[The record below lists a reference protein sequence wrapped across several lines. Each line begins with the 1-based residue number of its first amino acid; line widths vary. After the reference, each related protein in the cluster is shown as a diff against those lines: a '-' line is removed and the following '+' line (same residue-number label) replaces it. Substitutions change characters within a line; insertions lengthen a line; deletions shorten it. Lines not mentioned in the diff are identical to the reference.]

1 MPQHV
6 RMDRERHLGAPPDP
20 AEKRVE
26 GFRRHRPEAIVTG
39 IP

>member
-20 AEKRVE
+20 AEKRVK
-26 GFRRHRPEAIVTG
+26 GAAWLVLL
-39 IP
+39 